1 MNERETRHRSSHNSE
16 DGELIIYADHGPRM
30 PGAQGFRGATLFC
43 RAEPAFIGAD
53 GIRLVYA
60 INDAIREA
68 ERIAYRA
75 GQREMRAEIEIAM
88 ETLEARKL

>member
-1 MNERETRHRSSHNSE
+1 MRTNGTRWRSSHNSE
-16 DGELIIYADHGPRM
+16 DGELIIYADHGLIM
-30 PGAQGFRGATLFC
+30 PSAQGDRGATLFC
-43 RAEPAFIGAD
+43 RAESAFIGAD
-53 GIRLVYA
+53 GIRLVHA

-88 ETLEARKL
+88 ETHEARKP